1 MAIATGTALAISAG
15 VGLVGTGVSTAMSF
29 SQASKQKKAQEQAE
43 READEK
49 MREARARLEVNYAD
63 ALSIQKEPYERQ
75 REALL
80 SAGAQA
86 LEQGVES
93 ERGGAATAGRVL
105 AAQTEAQGQIRDQM
119 NKDLFDLEAMKAEEA
134 SRLRDINAQL
144 DLQEVAG
151 AQQAAAEAEE
161 KAALARKQGIEG
173 AMNFVQ
179 QGVGMLPMFGQ
190 GGTHSN
196 KLLTPDALN
205 TATPQNA
212 RSQALA
218 QQYPNLYGSP
228 GTSLNFG
235 GNSNFG
241 RFSPTPQMT
250 GLNYQSTNINPFAI
264 NNGGFGGFGG
274 YGSGYGGF
282 GGIKFP

>member
-1 MAIATGTALAISAG
+1 MAVATGTALAISAG

-29 SQASKQKKAQEQAE
+29 SQASKQRKAQEKAE

-105 AAQTEAQGQIRDQM
+105 AAQTEAQGQVRDQM

-134 SRLRDINAQL
+134 SRLRDINAQM

-161 KAALARKQGIEG
+161 KAALARQQGVQG
-173 AMNFVQ
+173 ALNFVQ
-179 QGVGMLPMFGQ
+179 QGVGMLPMFGAS
-190 GGTHSN
+190 GTHTN
-196 KLLTPDALN
+196 KLFTPEALN
-205 TATPQNA
+205 TATPATA

-218 QQYPNLYGSP
+218 QQFPNLYGNNTP
-228 GTSLNFG
+228 GAPLQFG
-235 GNSNFG
+235 GNSNFS
-241 RFSPTPQMT
+241 RFTPQVS
-250 GLNYQSTNINPFAI
+250 GLNYQPSTNLNPFAI
-264 NNGGFGGFGG
+264 TNSGFGG

-282 GGIKFP
+282 GGYKFP

>member
-1 MAIATGTALAISAG
+1 MAAFTTIAAG
-15 VGLVGTGVSTAMSF
+15 VGLAATATSTAMSF
-29 SQASKQKKAQEQAE
+29 SQASQQKKAQERAE

-134 SRLRDINAQL
+134 SRLRDVNAQL

-151 AQQAAAEAEE
+151 AQQAAAAAEE
-161 KAALARKQGIEG
+161 KAALATQQGVQG
-173 AMNFVQ
+173 ALNFVQ
-179 QGVGMLPMFGQ
+179 QGLTMIPMFGK
-190 GGTHSN
+190 GGTHN
-196 KLLTPDALN
+196 NELFTPESIN
-205 TATPQNA
+205 TTPVGQGMISSGNVSTPSLIGNQQFQ
-212 RSQALA
+212 SQF
-218 QQYPNLYGSP
+218 PTLYGNMP
-228 GTSLNFG
+228 NQQINFG
-235 GNSNFG
+235 NNSNFG
-241 RFSPTPQMT
+241 RFNTQFN
-250 GLNYQSTNINPFAI
+250 GLNYQSNLNPF
-264 NNGGFGGFGG
+264 NYGGYSFGG
-274 YGSGYGGF
+274 
-282 GGIKFP
+282 K